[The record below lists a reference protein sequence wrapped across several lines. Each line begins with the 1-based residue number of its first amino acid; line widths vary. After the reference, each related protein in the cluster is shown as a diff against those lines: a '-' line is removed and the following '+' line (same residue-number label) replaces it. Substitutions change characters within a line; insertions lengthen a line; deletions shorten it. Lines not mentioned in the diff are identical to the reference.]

1 MCMVGGGKLLGGT
14 YLFLFY
20 LGMIFAKYKVF
31 ERITTVKCLIAAVT
45 GGAVYLGCWQFACGN
60 GLSVDS
66 HLRFG
71 GFNPPGI
78 TFMTL
83 SLGMILLC
91 YGVFSLTSRVK
102 ILFSATGFVSRL
114 GSHTLYIFLFHR
126 FWLDYILR
134 PYVAISDEYL
144 RALVYYGV
152 MTGGSILIESAVDAI
167 VKTYR
172 RIEEK
177 AGNVRTVGQGRPF
190 LPATDSAA

>member
-1 MCMVGGGKLLGGT
+1 
-14 YLFLFY
+14 
-20 LGMIFAKYKVF
+20 MIFAKYKVF
-31 ERITTVKCLIAAVT
+31 ERITTVKCLIAAVI
-45 GGAVYLGCWQFACGN
+45 GVAVYLGCWHFACGN
-60 GLSVDS
+60 RLNLDG

-91 YGVFSLTSRVK
+91 YGVFSLTSRVRF
-102 ILFSATGFVSRL
+102 LSAATGFVSSL

-134 PYVAISDEYL
+134 PYVSISDEYV

-152 MTGGSILIESAVDAI
+152 MTGGSILIESAVGAI

-172 RIEEK
+172 CIEEK
-177 AGNVRTVGQGRPF
+177 AGNVRSGEQPF
-190 LPATDSAA
+190 LPAPDRAA

>member
-1 MCMVGGGKLLGGT
+1 
-14 YLFLFY
+14 
-20 LGMIFAKYKVF
+20 MIFAKYKVF

-45 GGAVYLGCWQFACGN
+45 GGAVYLGCWHFACGN

-102 ILFSATGFVSRL
+102 FLSAATGCVSRL

-152 MTGGSILIESAVDAI
+152 MTGGSILIESAVGAI

-177 AGNVRTVGQGRPF
+177 AENVRAGGEGRAF
-190 LPATDSAA
+190 LPAPDRAA